1 MLTGRAARTTKN
13 REREETTM
21 SAATARGLR
30 GPAATA
36 AAIAVAAALAWPLP
50 GRATPPNP
58 EAVDGPLANRVWAGC
73 TLNSTTVT
81 NIRGRMNLGAGIDTS
96 QTDVSF
102 IVVYTFKNPNNGQK
116 LLAGGETGPVVCIA
130 PNVRIEKTREAE
142 DIPTAE
148 DQGASV
154 LNVDLLDLSE
164 ALLIRYGYTLGT
176 KNIKENRF
184 CHTVANPATGTPG
197 NPPPETNTDCFRV
210 YPKP

>member
-1 MLTGRAARTTKN
+1 M
-13 REREETTM
+13 
-21 SAATARGLR
+21 
-30 GPAATA
+30 TA
-36 AAIAVAAALAWPLP
+36 AIGMAAVLAWPLP
-50 GRATPPNP
+50 GEATPPNP

-73 TLNSTTVT
+73 TLNSTTVN
-81 NIRGRMNLGAGIDTS
+81 NISNRIKLGTGIDGTK
-96 QTDVSF
+96 TDVSF
-102 IVVYTFKNPNNGQK
+102 IVVYTFKNPNNGQA
-116 LLAGGETGPVVCIA
+116 LTAGGETGPVVCIA

-176 KNIKENRF
+176 KQIKENRF

>member
-1 MLTGRAARTTKN
+1 M
-13 REREETTM
+13 
-21 SAATARGLR
+21 
-30 GPAATA
+30 A
-36 AAIAVAAALAWPLP
+36 AAIGMTAVLAWPLP
-50 GRATPPNP
+50 GEATPPNP

-73 TLNSTTVT
+73 TLNSTTVN
-81 NIRGRMNLGAGIDTS
+81 NIRSRMNLGAGIDTT

-116 LLAGGETGPVVCIA
+116 LTAGGETGPVVCIA

-176 KNIKENRF
+176 ANIKENRF

>member
-1 MLTGRAARTTKN
+1 MLTGRAARATKH

-30 GPAATA
+30 GAAATA
-36 AAIAVAAALAWPLP
+36 AAIAIAVASWPLP

-73 TLNSTTVT
+73 TLTSTNVHS
-81 NIRGRMNLGAGIDTS
+81 IRSRLNLGAGIDTS

-116 LLAGGETGPVVCIA
+116 LTAGGETGPVVCIA

-176 KNIKENRF
+176 NNIKENRF